1 MKIVADIGSTHSKWM
16 ILEQDHATRF
26 IRDGFNPFIQ
36 SEEDFQALLSSLPVN
51 NKEIAD
57 IHLYGAGFVTEKSE
71 SLKTITRTVFKSAA
85 TITVES
91 NLLGACRAMAGKQE
105 AIVVTIGT
113 GANHC
118 HYDDGKIIQ
127 SLPALGYILGDE
139 GGGVSIGKALLKKA
153 ARGQLAPATQKAF
166 ESAYGRDINDILSKT
181 YLQDRGAA
189 YLAGFAYFA
198 EAHQNDPAVKA
209 ILDDNFRALAENL
222 KSYNR
227 ADLPHYFTGSIARH
241 FHGHIATMCG
251 DIGVASFQVIDDILE
266 PLAAHHTQS
275 GHLIP
280 AKPVTKTSPLA
291 RLSTEALSRYN
302 DLDRMSVGEII
313 DNINSE
319 DQTVPQSVRRQLPQI
334 ESLIGGV
341 VSAMQNGGRL
351 FYLGAGTSG
360 RLGIVDASECP
371 PTFGVDHN
379 QVIAL
384 IAGGDHAI
392 RKAVEGAEDNKTL
405 AWKNMAYHNPTD
417 KDFVIGIA
425 ASGRTPYVIGGLQK
439 ARKHGLKTGC
449 IVCNENSPIAKLA
462 DYPVEI
468 VTGPEFLTGSTRM
481 KAGTAQ
487 KLALNMV
494 TTATM
499 IRLGHV
505 KGNMMI
511 DMKLSNDKLM
521 ERAIRMVCTLS
532 GVEAGAARALLEEH
546 GSVRKVIETF
556 EIRKP
561 RKTQTEI
568 KPPKL

>member
-1 MKIVADIGSTHSKWM
+1 MKIIADIGSTHSKWM
-16 ILEQDHATRF
+16 ILQDDHLSRF

-36 SEEDFQALLSSLPVN
+36 SDGDFQALLFSLPVN
-51 NKEIAD
+51 NKDAVD
-57 IHLYGAGFVTEKSE
+57 IHLYGAGFVSE
-71 SLKTITRTVFKSAA
+71 NAETLKTIARTVFKNAD
-85 TITVES
+85 TITIES
-91 NLLGACRAMAGKQE
+91 NLLGACRAMADNQE

-118 HYDDGKIIQ
+118 HYDGEKIIQ

-153 ARGQLAPATQKAF
+153 ARKQLSPEIQKTF
-166 ESAYGRDINDILSKT
+166 ENTYGNNIAEILSQT
-181 YLQDRGAA
+181 YLQEKTAS

-198 EAHQNDPAVKA
+198 EAHDDDPAVKA
-209 ILDDNFRALAENL
+209 ILDDNFKALADNL
-222 KSYNR
+222 ISYNR
-227 ADLPHYFTGSIARH
+227 PDLPHYFTGSIARH
-241 FHGHIATMCG
+241 FHGYITAMCQSM
-251 DIGVASFQVIDDILE
+251 GVKTFKIIDDILE
-266 PLAAHHTQS
+266 PLAAHHADNREITQ
-275 GHLIP
+275 IQDK
-280 AKPVTKTSPLA
+280 APVSPLA
-291 RLSTEALSRYN
+291 NLSTEALSHYN
-302 DLDRMSVGEII
+302 NLDQMDIGEII
-313 DNINSE
+313 ANINSE
-319 DQTVPQSVRRQLPQI
+319 DQTVAQSVRRKLPQI

-341 VSAMQNGGRL
+341 VTAMESGGRL

-371 PTFGVDHN
+371 PTFGVDHH

-425 ASGRTPYVIGGLQK
+425 ASGCTPYVIGGLAK
-439 ARKHGLKTGC
+439 AKKHGLKTGC
-449 IVCNENSPIAKLA
+449 IVCNENSEIASMV

-468 VTGPEFLTGSTRM
+468 VTGAEFLTGSTRM

-487 KLALNMV
+487 KLVLNMV
-494 TTATM
+494 STATM

-521 ERAIRMVCTLS
+521 ERAVRMVCAMADVDAKT
-532 GVEAGAARALLEEH
+532 ARDLLEEH
-546 GSVRKVIETF
+546 GSVRKVIEMYK
-556 EIRKP
+556 IHSS
-561 RKTQTEI
+561 
-568 KPPKL
+568 